1 MNFRDKYCN
10 KKFENIICVKIRMNE
25 NDCCMFD

>member
-1 MNFRDKYCN
+1 MNFRDKYSN
-10 KKFENIICVKIRMNE
+10 NKFENIICVKIRMNE